1 MEIVLVNTARAVG
14 ERGEALGYSSPRA
27 AIAAPLALLACLAP
41 TAFAQT
47 AAPDWMMP
55 EKLAAAKAEGSVVV
69 YSSVN
74 EGEALPVWKIF
85 EEATGVKV
93 QFVRGSDVAIN
104 SRIAIEGRAGQQS
117 WDITVTTAVSQN
129 PPQLLAQ
136 FDLPEAKNLIPIARA
151 ADRRWYGHSINYN
164 APSYNTKLVDRADLP
179 VSFEDFATRARWRGR
194 VAVEGTDTQWLAGM
208 FQHFG
213 EEKARKILGDLVRTL
228 DPVVADGHLAL
239 ARQVGAGEYALTL
252 NNFVN
257 LTNAVK
263 MSGGPTDVFALDPVS
278 AHVAQVGVSA
288 RAPHPNAALLAANFA
303 VSRDAQA
310 HSAIY
315 GRMPV
320 RADVTPNPPDAL
332 ARLAGK
338 AIVPTLFGPEDDRK
352 WKRIFDELFR
362 RR

>member
-1 MEIVLVNTARAVG
+1 MGHRK
-14 ERGEALGYSSPRA
+14 PRA
-27 AIAAPLALLACLAP
+27 IARLAGAVSLLSCLA
-41 TAFAQT
+41 TAAAAQT

-55 EKLAAAKAEGSVVV
+55 DKLQAAKAEGSVVV

-74 EGEALPVWKIF
+74 EGEALPVWRIF

-129 PPQLLAQ
+129 PPQLLAP
-136 FDLPEAKNLIPIARA
+136 FDPPEARNLIPIARA
-151 ADRRWYGHSINYN
+151 PDRRWYGHSINYN
-164 APSYNTKLVDRADLP
+164 TPSYNTKLVDRADLP
-179 VSFEDFATRARWRGR
+179 VSFEDLATRAQWRGR

-213 EEKARKILGDLVRTL
+213 EAKARAILGDIVRVL

-239 ARQVGAGEYALTL
+239 ARQVAAGEYALTL
-252 NNFVN
+252 NNFLN

-263 MSGGPTDVFALDPVS
+263 MGGGPTEAFALDPVS

-303 VSRDAQA
+303 ISREAQA
-310 HSAIY
+310 HSAVY

-332 ARLAGK
+332 ARIAGK
-338 AIVPTLFGPEDDRK
+338 TILPTLFGPEDDRK
-352 WKRIFDELFR
+352 WKRIFDEIFR